1 MVNAELFLVPELRDD
16 HVRGPEHEGAM
27 EHVRVVLTPV
37 LKLREIDRSGKA
49 FGDVTEVLEQV
60 LELAEL
66 AHRGLHRHLPVLL
79 ALVHHRV
86 ARGGED
92 WSWLVGIVGQCSL
105 HVRLVEFDFR
115 HRTG

>member
-1 MVNAELFLVPELRDD
+1 MVDAELFLVPELRDD

-66 AHRGLHRHLPVLL
+66 AHRAFTGTSQSSLRSYTTVWRVVAKIGRGLSGLSASALSMCVL
-79 ALVHHRV
+79 
-86 ARGGED
+86 
-92 WSWLVGIVGQCSL
+92 
-105 HVRLVEFDFR
+105 
-115 HRTG
+115 